1 MYMLNRAQAIYSYQC
16 ITITRHHC
24 HLDISLLSVVECSM
38 HYDLEVIVSASR
50 LAKSVKNSP
59 STFITPK
66 FAQKTRNSVNIQIC
80 DKTAYLHTS

>member
-1 MYMLNRAQAIYSYQC
+1 MYMLNWAQAIYSYQC

-38 HYDLEVIVSASR
+38 HYLEVIVSDSR
-50 LAKSVKNSP
+50 LAKSVKNST
-59 STFITPK
+59 SAFITSK

-80 DKTAYLHTS
+80 VKTAYLHTS